1 MAEHDF
7 RRSALNPSHTLIE
20 CRTVA
25 PGLYQ
30 VTGQGG
36 GIQPGDTLICTVK
49 GSRDLPLPLQVAKV
63 RYLINPAGQ
72 WTASASGPDMRD
84 KLVLGWSI
92 RCDECAKEQAFEF
105 LAEEQDNLEQRTAR
119 AVQRISQLGWTP
131 RGDEHLCPGC
141 SRTAQQLAPSEQ

>member
-7 RRSALNPSHTLIE
+7 RRTALNPSHTLIE

-49 GSRDLPLPLQVAKV
+49 GSRDLPLPLVVGKV

-72 WTASASGPDMRD
+72 WTATAKGPNLNGQM
-84 KLVLGWSI
+84 VLGWSI
-92 RCDECAKEQAFEF
+92 HCDECKREQAFEF
-105 LAEEQDNLEQRTAR
+105 LAEEKDNLQQRTAK
-119 AVQRISQLGWTP
+119 AVQRIGQLGWTP
-131 RGDEHLCPGC
+131 RGEEHLCPAC
-141 SRTAQQLAPSEQ
+141 SKAAASEQ

>member
-20 CRTVA
+20 CRTIA
-25 PGLYQ
+25 DGLYQ

-49 GSRDLPLPLQVAKV
+49 GSRDLPLPLQVSKV

-72 WTASASGPDMRD
+72 WTATATGPNLRD
-84 KLVLGWSI
+84 RMVLGWSI
-92 RCDECAKEQAFEF
+92 RCDRCAREQAFEF
-105 LAEEQDNLEQRTAR
+105 MAHEKDNLEQRSAR
-119 AVQRISQLGWTP
+119 AVERIGELGWVP
-131 RGDEHLCPGC
+131 SGENHLCPTCARNAGD
-141 SRTAQQLAPSEQ
+141 SE

>member
-20 CRTVA
+20 CRTIA
-25 PGLYQ
+25 DGLYQ

-49 GSRDLPLPLQVAKV
+49 GSRDLPLPLQVSKV

-72 WTASASGPDMRD
+72 WTASASGPNLRD
-84 KLVLGWSI
+84 QLVLGWSI
-92 RCDECAKEQAFEF
+92 RCDQCAKEQAFEF
-105 LAEEQDNLEQRTAR
+105 LAQEKDDLQQRTAR
-119 AVQRISQLGWTP
+119 AVKRISELGWTP
-131 RGDEHLCPGC
+131 RGENHLCPVC
-141 SRTAQQLAPSEQ
+141 SKAAASSE